1 MNIINIINSIA
12 ESGKYCI
19 VAIPKELSGVAKLLG
34 IKAYEI
40 CNFTFLRPYGYNTYS
55 KNIYELKGCDKNLKL
70 SLSNNHTEVLFSI
83 TEHCISTLKMTLP
96 DNIDDDTNIK
106 FFKVVNDLSLSNIE
120 QITSTGCKVVNC
132 TKEYLIEAYYGI
144 YNSTIEENTS
154 VIYNTSMITSSNQYN
169 SSQYKENN
177 YWLPSYTNYVLL
189 AIGAGAVVVAIPA
202 VIACYLKHKNNVLE
216 ALNRDLTTK
225 LNHEYD
231 ELPNSNLSN
240 NQIYDEPLASTSSY
254 QTNIPLIP
262 PIYAIIQ
269 KKNKLSDNQISS
281 INSKASTNFTTA
293 LATFVESN
301 DSDNTYDDVAYDQEG
316 SSNSNN
322 YSNQKK
328 NDETFE
334 LQKNPI
340 YNEENNDLLGITLDP
355 IYS

>member
-120 QITSTGCKVVNC
+120 QITGTGCKVVNC
-132 TKEYLIEAYYGI
+132 IKEDLIEAYYGI

-154 VIYNTSMITSSNQYN
+154 VIYNTSMITTSNQYN
-169 SSQYKENN
+169 SSQYNENN
-177 YWLPSYTNYVLL
+177 YWLPLSANYVPLVIT
-189 AIGAGAVVVAIPA
+189 IGAVAVAIPT

-254 QTNIPLIP
+254 QTNISLIP

-293 LATFVESN
+293 IATFVESN

-316 SSNSNN
+316 SSNNN
-322 YSNQKK
+322 SYSNQEK

-340 YNEENNDLLGITLDP
+340 YNEENNYLLGITLDQT
-355 IYS
+355 YS

>member
-55 KNIYELKGCDKNLKL
+55 KNLYELKGCQNLKL
-70 SLSNNHTEVLFSI
+70 SLSNNHTEVSFSI
-83 TEHCISTLKMTLP
+83 TEHCVKTLKITFP
-96 DNIDDDTNIK
+96 NNIDDGTNIE
-106 FFKVVNDLSLSNIE
+106 FFKVVNNLFLSNSSI
-120 QITSTGCKVVNC
+120 GCKVVNC
-132 TKEYLIEAYYGI
+132 IKEDLIEAYYGI

-169 SSQYKENN
+169 SSQYTKNN
-177 YWLPSYTNYVLL
+177 YWLPLPTNYVPFVVT
-189 AIGAGAVVVAIPA
+189 IGAVVVAIPT
-202 VIACYLKHKNNVLE
+202 VIACYLKHKNNGLE

-262 PIYAIIQ
+262 PIYATIQ

>member
-55 KNIYELKGCDKNLKL
+55 KNLYELKLCDQNLKL
-70 SLSNNHTEVLFSI
+70 SLSNNHTEVSFSI
-83 TEHCISTLKMTLP
+83 TEHCVKTLKITSP
-96 DNIDDDTNIK
+96 NNIDDGTNIE
-106 FFKVVNDLSLSNIE
+106 FFKVVNNLFLSNSSI
-120 QITSTGCKVVNC
+120 GCKVVNC
-132 TKEYLIEAYYGI
+132 IKEDLIEAYYGI

-169 SSQYKENN
+169 SSQYTENN
-177 YWLPSYTNYVLL
+177 YWLPLPTNYVPFVVT
-189 AIGAGAVVVAIPA
+189 IGAVVVAIPT
-202 VIACYLKHKNNVLE
+202 VIACYLKHKNNGLE